1 MQVIVTA
8 TSSKVDDLIL
18 IETSTT
24 IGDQTTT
31 SRVGYNA
38 DELLE
43 NRFLSGDLETRI
55 EALRLGAEKV
65 TTKAVELHFKTL
77 MKILHKEP
85 EVTEVTGPFSEVG
98 KRAAEALVEKLDK
111 AVEESQAKPVKTRA
125 KRQPKV
131 NADVTNTTNLPV

>member
-38 DELLE
+38 EELMD

-55 EALRLGAEKV
+55 EALRLGAEKM
-65 TTKAVELHFKTL
+65 TTKGIELHFKTL

-111 AVEESQAKPVKTRA
+111 AIEESQAKPVKTRA
-125 KRQPKV
+125 KRQTK
-131 NADVTNTTNLPV
+131 TSTESTK

>member
-55 EALRLGAEKV
+55 EALRMGAEKV
-65 TTKAVELHFKTL
+65 TTKAVEIHFKTL

-85 EVTEVTGPFSEVG
+85 EVTEVTGQ
-98 KRAAEALVEKLDK
+98 K
-111 AVEESQAKPVKTRA
+111 ADVLIVDEMPQAKPVKTRA
-125 KRQPKV
+125 KR
-131 NADVTNTTNLPV
+131 TTKTTIESAK

>member
-24 IGDQTTT
+24 IGEQTTT
-31 SRVGYNA
+31 SRVGYNTE
-38 DELLE
+38 ELME

-55 EALRLGAEKV
+55 EALRLGAEKM
-65 TTKAVELHFKTL
+65 TTKGIELHFKTL

-85 EVTEVTGPFSEVG
+85 EVTEVVATPTGRIVKENPEIQNLP
-98 KRAAEALVEKLDK
+98 AEK
-111 AVEESQAKPVKTRA
+111 KTRA

-131 NADVTNTTNLPV
+131 NADVTNITNLPV

>member
-1 MQVIVTA
+1 MQVLVSA

-31 SRVGYNA
+31 SRVGYNVE
-38 DELLE
+38 ELME

-55 EALRLGAEKV
+55 EALRVGAEKM
-65 TTKAVELHFKTL
+65 TTKGVELHFKTL

-85 EVTEVTGPFSEVG
+85 EVTEVTTTPTGRVVPEFNPVIQQLPG
-98 KRAAEALVEKLDK
+98 EK
-111 AVEESQAKPVKTRA
+111 KTRA
-125 KRQPKV
+125 KR
-131 NADVTNTTNLPV
+131 TTKTTTESK

>member
-1 MQVIVTA
+1 MQVLVSA

-38 DELLE
+38 DELMD

-55 EALRLGAEKV
+55 EALRLGAESV
-65 TTKAVELHFKTL
+65 TTRAIELHFKTL
-77 MKILHKEP
+77 MKVLKKDP
-85 EVTEVTGPFSEVG
+85 EVTDVSAVPSSQLQGV
-98 KRAAEALVEKLDK
+98 K
-111 AVEESQAKPVKTRA
+111 ADVLIVDELPQVKPVKTRA
-125 KRQPKV
+125 KRQPK
-131 NADVTNTTNLPV
+131 TTA